1 MTLRIAL
8 GLAITAIGSAFASD
22 TPNPKFTSEAMA
34 EALLEHVEQGGAEV
48 QLLLGS
54 LYDTGEGVPED
65 NAEAVRWYR
74 LAAEQGL
81 AEAQLNL
88 GVMYDNGEGVPED
101 DAEAAQW
108 YRMAAEQ
115 GHPKA
120 QLNMALQYIT
130 GEGLPVDHV
139 RAYAWL
145 DLGAAGGDP
154 DAGNV
159 RDSLATAMTPKQ
171 IAEAQALSRE
181 LADRILQ
188 Q

>member
-1 MTLRIAL
+1 MVSH
-8 GLAITAIGSAFASD
+8 GSR
-22 TPNPKFTSEAMA
+22 TGTS
-34 EALLEHVEQGGAEV
+34 
-48 QLLLGS
+48 
-54 LYDTGEGVPED
+54 
-65 NAEAVRWYR
+65 
-74 LAAEQGL
+74 
-81 AEAQLNL
+81 
-88 GVMYDNGEGVPED
+88 
-101 DAEAAQW
+101 
-108 YRMAAEQ
+108 
-115 GHPKA
+115 KA

-159 RDSLATAMTPKQ
+159 RDSLATAMTPEQ